1 MKINNL
7 LFGLLLLSFGSAF
20 AQERTNLDLKDALD
34 LLLKNSNEV
43 ILANTKA
50 ETKKYEWQ
58 QTKDHQLPD
67 VKLSGQYFRLT
78 DADVDFKLNSGQSS
92 GGSGAPA
99 PQVNQLMIGQANAS
113 LPIFAGG
120 KIRNSIQASENLYKA
135 ELAKSSN
142 TKEETALKVIE
153 YYAQL
158 YKSLKTVELIQDNLK
173 SAEQRVKDFTNLEQ
187 NGIIARNDLLKAQL
201 QLAKVQLSLE
211 EANKNVNVVNYA
223 LVTLLKLPEGYKI
236 GIDEHQFDGNAPL
249 TAIATSEQA
258 LQNRKDLE
266 AIHFYQKAN
275 ENNIKIAR
283 SGYFPSIALSAGYV
297 ALSLQNVVDVTNA
310 INFGGGISYNL
321 SSLFKTPKE
330 IKVAKSKSEEM
341 KQTEAMLSEGI
352 KIQTQQAFENFAL
365 TQKQNKVY
373 QQAIEQ
379 ATENYRIVKDKHDN
393 GLATTNDL
401 LDADVEQLNAQIN
414 FANSRANVLLK
425 YYEMLSASGLLTSSF
440 NLTK

>member
-1 MKINNL
+1 M
-7 LFGLLLLSFGSAF
+7 LFLSLGQAF
-20 AQERTNLDLKDALD
+20 AQERTNLNLKDALS
-34 LLLKNSNEV
+34 LLSKNSNEV

-50 ETKKYEWQ
+50 ETKKLEWEQ
-58 QTKDHQLPD
+58 SKNHQYPD

-78 DADVDFKLNSGQSS
+78 DADVDLKLNTGQSS
-92 GGSGAPA
+92 GGSSLK
-99 PQVNQLMIGQANAS
+99 VNELMIGQANAS

-142 TKEETALKVIE
+142 TKEEAALKVIE

-223 LVTLLKLPEGYKI
+223 LVTILKLPEGYKI
-236 GIDEHQFDGNAPL
+236 GIDEHQFDENAPL

-258 LQNRKDLE
+258 LQSRKDLE

-297 ALSLQNVVDVTNA
+297 ALSLQNVADVTNA

-330 IKVAKSKSEEM
+330 VKVAKSKAEEL
-341 KQTEAMLSEGI
+341 KQTEAMLHEGI
-352 KIQTQQAFENFAL
+352 KIQTQQGFENFAL
-365 TQKQNKVY
+365 AQKQNNVY
-373 QQAIEQ
+373 KQAIEQ